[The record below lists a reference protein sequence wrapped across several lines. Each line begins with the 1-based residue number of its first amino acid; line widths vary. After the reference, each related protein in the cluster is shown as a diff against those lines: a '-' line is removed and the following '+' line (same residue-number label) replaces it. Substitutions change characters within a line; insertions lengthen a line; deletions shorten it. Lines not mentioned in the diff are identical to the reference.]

1 MSWSPAPETDAE
13 IREWMK
19 DQGWAVTTTHYDFRR
34 EIYAWRNEAP
44 GDSHTLRVTQAV
56 LEDHP
61 AAELIG
67 HLNRLHVAD
76 LISGNPRNTLVRRS
90 GGSVVAVA
98 LD

>member
-1 MSWSPAPETDAE
+1 MSWSPAPDTDAE
-13 IREWMK
+13 VREWMK
-19 DQGWAVTTTHYDFRR
+19 DQGWEVTTTHYDFKQ
-34 EIYAWRNEAP
+34 EIFAWRNETP

-76 LISGNPRNTLVRRS
+76 LISGNPSSTLVLRR
-90 GGSVVAVA
+90 GASVIAIA
-98 LD
+98 PD